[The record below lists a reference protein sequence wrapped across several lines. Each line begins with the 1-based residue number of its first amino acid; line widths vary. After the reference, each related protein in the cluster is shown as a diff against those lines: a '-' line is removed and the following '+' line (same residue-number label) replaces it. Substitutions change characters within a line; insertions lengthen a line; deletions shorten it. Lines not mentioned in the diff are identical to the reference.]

1 MNTENRHTEREEHTM
16 TMVIKTSAGWIKG
29 NDDTLNLISILASE
43 AAEKFRREGS
53 NGLAAQA
60 EKISSE
66 IYETLKANG
75 VYDF

>member
-1 MNTENRHTEREEHTM
+1 MNTENRHTEREEHAM
-16 TMVIKTSAGWIKG
+16 TMVIKTRSGWIKG